1 MGGLYITPNSS
12 DMSWKRRGLRVSS
25 EALLCIGVAT
35 IVASFVIDIN
45 PDGSKPNI
53 WILIG
58 GVIMILAA
66 AIGWALTFCLIWEN
80 VSQQQTGSSR
90 NPNAAVHSIQVV
102 VPDDKLGGK
111 IKVEPTYGGGSYLAS
126 TVMDTV
132 TSDRTSSGGRRS
144 VEVASK
150 GRKSKDNSKA
160 SSNKGKTKDKRK
172 GKSKSKTQSKKK
184 GSYTNSSSSGIS
196 SNYSSTDKS
205 SEEQIKSYV

>member
-66 AIGWALTFCLIWEN
+66 SIGWALTFCLIWETHAEN
-80 VSQQQTGSSR
+80 NQGSSM
-90 NPNAAVHSIQVV
+90 NPNAAVHSVQVV
-102 VPDDKLGGK
+102 IPPNESKLDPK
-111 IKVEPTYGGGSYLAS
+111 IDPTYDSYLAAS
-126 TVMDTV
+126 SVPSV
-132 TSDRTSSGGRRS
+132 SD
-144 VEVASK
+144 
-150 GRKSKDNSKA
+150 GRKSRGKK
-160 SSNKGKTKDKRK
+160 NKKSRN
-172 GKSKSKTQSKKK
+172 SKSKDRKDGKKK
-184 GSYTNSSSSGIS
+184 HGKTSAKESSRGSKNSVSTSSSSGIS
-196 SNYSSTDKS
+196 SGQYSSSTDNRNS
-205 SEEQIKSYV
+205 SDHDQIKSYV